1 MTNTN
6 ANAQQTILV
15 LAATGKTGSRIF
27 KKLTDLG
34 WPVRSGSRSATPG
47 FDWQDK
53 DTWKP
58 ALQNIHTV
66 YVCFHPDLAV
76 PGAVNIIQSFTDL
89 AVSQGVKKLVL
100 LSGRGE
106 PEAQQCEQIVMSS
119 GIDWTI
125 VRASWFA
132 QNFSEGY
139 LIEPLLAG
147 HVALPAGNVAE
158 PFIDVDDIADVAV
171 AALTDDKHNGQV
183 YDITGPRLLTFKDA
197 VGEIADA
204 TGRTI
209 HYQQLSIEEY
219 TTGLDG
225 LIPVEFINFLA
236 YLFTEVL
243 DGRNEKVTDGV
254 QKALGRKPT
263 DFSEYVKKTAA
274 TGIWNPQ

>member
-219 TTGLDG
+219 ATGLDG
-225 LIPVEFINFLA
+225 LIPVEFIDFLA